1 MTEDSQNTPA
11 QEHTDQ
17 APSGQMPSDQAPSG
31 QMPSDQVPA
40 GQSQPDQRPSAHHTS
55 NDLPLEQRATG
66 HKQPHQRL
74 HRTHYEVIKGSPDDA
89 ALTALDEVFQSVA
102 DRAAHIQAGKKPN
115 TRGRYGLPE
124 AGQRGRTGAPLHPNP
139 IAFRN
144 S

>member
-17 APSGQMPSDQAPSG
+17 APSGQMPSG
-31 QMPSDQVPA
+31 QMPSDQAPSDQAPA
-40 GQSQPDQRPSAHHTS
+40 GQSQPDQRPSAQRTS
-55 NDLPLEQRATG
+55 NDLQLEQRAARQ
-66 HKQPHQRL
+66 KQTHQRL
-74 HRTHYEVIKGSPDDA
+74 HRAHYEVIKGNPDDA

>member
-1 MTEDSQNTPA
+1 MTEDSKNTPA

-17 APSGQMPSDQAPSG
+17 APSGQMPSDQAPS
-31 QMPSDQVPA
+31 DQAPA
-40 GQSQPDQRPSAHHTS
+40 GQSQPDQRPSAQRTS
-55 NDLPLEQRATG
+55 NDLQLEQRAARQ
-66 HKQPHQRL
+66 KQTHQRL
-74 HRTHYEVIKGSPDDA
+74 HRAHYEVIKGNPDDA